1 MVKQKKIWLSV
12 CVPTRNRAKKLQNMI
27 QGLLP
32 QLDEGVEVIILDD
45 SDLETTKRYAQS
57 LPSNFKY
64 VKGAGLGVDQAALSL
79 VEVAV
84 GDYIWFFSDDDEWV
98 PGALNKLKGIV
109 KENSYSTI
117 WANFAVNN
125 LNSLAVD
132 MPERSFTDPDEA
144 LRCLG
149 LNVSLISTQII
160 RRLDALASLG
170 FASRHVHGF
179 SFASTALFL
188 FALGSGGPS
197 YFFRGP
203 ALICHPSTI
212 EDIKEITTSDGVIT
226 NNNFQTYGE
235 YYTKLLVDLPPAFS
249 ASQVRSAVKQ
259 SFSSLWRGMIVGWVG
274 GWDTPKNKR
283 VKMLRLYWSY
293 PESWAA
299 LTLFILP
306 RQFVAILFR
315 FYKVFFSH
323 RTFVFFDRFK
333 GKF

>member
-1 MVKQKKIWLSV
+1 MIWLSV
-12 CVPTRNRAKKLQNMI
+12 CVPTRNRAKKLQNML

-45 SDLETTKRYAQS
+45 SDEETTKKYAQS
-57 LPSNFKY
+57 LPNNFRY
-64 VKGAGLGVDQAALSL
+64 FKGVGLGVDQAALSL
-79 VEVAV
+79 VEMAV
-84 GDYIWFFSDDDEWV
+84 GDYIWFFSDDDEWA
-98 PGALNKLKGIV
+98 PGALKKLREIV
-109 KENSYSTI
+109 KEKSYSTI
-117 WANFAVNN
+117 WANFAVNE
-125 LNSLAVD
+125 LDSLAVD
-132 MPERSFTDPDEA
+132 MPERAFNNPDEA

-160 RRLDALASLG
+160 RRRDALASLD

-188 FALGSGGPS
+188 SALGSGGTS

-203 ALICHPSTI
+203 ALICHPNTI

-235 YYTKLLVDLPPAFS
+235 YYTKLLVDLPSAFS

-293 PESWAA
+293 PESWVA

-333 GKF
+333 GKFWK